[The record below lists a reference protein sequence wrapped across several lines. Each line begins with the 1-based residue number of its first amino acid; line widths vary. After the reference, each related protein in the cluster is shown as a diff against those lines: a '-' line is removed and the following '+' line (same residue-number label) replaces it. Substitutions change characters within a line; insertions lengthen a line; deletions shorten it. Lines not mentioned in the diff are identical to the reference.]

1 MCVCV
6 ERDTFVMCFSY
17 LAFPFYLPASPA
29 AGGGV
34 RREGGEAL
42 RVLNGFFY
50 FFWRR
55 SFFAASGGRNVP
67 DGRQWR

>member
-1 MCVCV
+1 MG
-6 ERDTFVMCFSY
+6 RDVVMCFSY

-29 AGGGV
+29 VGDGM